1 MFNLDFPT
9 VPEPSTLIALIL
21 FGSIL
26 LTRSRSKN

>member
-1 MFNLDFPT
+1 MFYLDFQT
-9 VPEPSTLIALIL
+9 VPEPSTLIALIM